1 MKTELEA
8 IEKMVPAKLFKAK
21 AIGTLLKA
29 IEIEATAQVPDV
41 GTPAGRDA
49 IKSLAYKVARSKT
62 TIDDIGKNFVA
73 EQKAAI
79 ATIDGVRKVARDFLD
94 ILKVTVRQPLTDW
107 EEAEQKRI
115 DRLTTAIDAIRTLG
129 ETTSPATG
137 EYLSAE
143 ILEVNQGMLKTMK
156 ITKKYAE
163 YQDEAINAKNEAIV
177 KLIDAIPAQE
187 AREHEAAEN
196 ERRRL
201 EEEDEQRIEEEQRI
215 ARKAVEDADLESTRE
230 LAEIK
235 RKEDMAKAEQEAR
248 EKNTRYKGEVNSL
261 AAIGIQKVLDVNEVE
276 AKKLVKAIVNG
287 NIPNVT
293 INY

>member
-1 MKTELEA
+1 
-8 IEKMVPAKLFKAK
+8 
-21 AIGTLLKA
+21 
-29 IEIEATAQVPDV
+29 
-41 GTPAGRDA
+41 
-49 IKSLAYKVARSKT
+49 
-62 TIDDIGKNFVA
+62 
-73 EQKAAI
+73 
-79 ATIDGVRKVARDFLD
+79 
-94 ILKVTVRQPLTDW
+94 
-107 EEAEQKRI
+107 
-115 DRLTTAIDAIRTLG
+115 
-129 ETTSPATG
+129 
-137 EYLSAE
+137 
-143 ILEVNQGMLKTMK
+143 MLKTMK